1 MLNNKM
7 NSFTCLICGN
17 NQTELI
23 FGWENVPANIGILW
37 SSKNAAFNCSRGDLK
52 IAFCHTCGYI
62 WNTVFESA
70 ILEYSQTYDNNLH
83 YSAVYDQYARTVA
96 QHLVESYDLR
106 KKTVLEIGCGK
117 GDFLILLCTL
127 GDNKGIGFDASYEPR
142 PLSPEITGR
151 ISIIRDFYGE
161 KYSEY
166 HGDLVASRYVFE
178 HISDP
183 LRFLRMVRSNIDEK
197 METVVYFEV
206 PNVYLVLEQQSIWD
220 FIYEHISYFSPGS
233 LAFAFE
239 SSGFRVQSLTETF
252 GGQFVAIEAFSD
264 DGLSKRD
271 YGAHSDLA
279 RLKMSVSDFERK
291 AEQKLQTWLE
301 LLKKIRKDR
310 RRTLAWGAGA
320 KGVSYL
326 NMLNIRDEISYIVD
340 INPNKHGKYVA
351 GTGQE
356 IVSPEFVREYQP
368 EFVIVMNPMY
378 LDEIRKDLEMKGV
391 QAEVVS
397 A

>member
-1 MLNNKM
+1 MKS
-7 NSFTCLICGN
+7 SFTCLICGG

-23 FGWENVPANIGILW
+23 FGCEKVPANIGILW
-37 SSKNAAFNCSRGDLK
+37 PSRKAAYDCSMGDLK
-52 IAFCHTCGYI
+52 IAFCHSCGYI
-62 WNTVFESA
+62 WNIAFDPGR
-70 ILEYSQTYDNNLH
+70 LEYSQAYDNNLH
-83 YSAVYDQYARTVA
+83 YSATYDSYARTMA
-96 QHLVESYDLR
+96 QHLVERYDLR
-106 KKTVLEIGCGK
+106 KKKILEIGCGK
-117 GDFLILLCTL
+117 GDFLISLCTL
-127 GDNKGIGFDASYEPR
+127 GDNHGIGFDTSYETR
-142 PLSPEITGR
+142 SLDDRIAER

-161 KYSEY
+161 KYSDY
-166 HGDLVASRYVFE
+166 SGDLVVSRYVLE
-178 HISDP
+178 HIHDP
-183 LRFLRMVRSNIDEK
+183 IRFLKMIRHNIGHNR
-197 METVVYFEV
+197 ETAVYFEV
-206 PNVYLVLEQQSIWD
+206 PDVYLVLEQQSIWD

-252 GGQFVAIEAFSD
+252 GGQFVAIEAFPD
-264 DGLSKRD
+264 DGLSKHGYED
-271 YGAHSDLA
+271 YSDLA

-301 LLKKIRKDR
+301 LLEKIRKDK

-340 INPNKHGKYVA
+340 INPNKHGKYIA

-356 IVSPEFVREYQP
+356 IVSPEFVREYRP
-368 EFVIVMNPMY
+368 ELVIVMNPMY
-378 LDEIRKDLEMKGV
+378 LDEIRKDLDLKGV
-391 QAEVVS
+391 QAEVIS